1 MKWNNKEGLKSLAFD
16 LVAQD
21 SISGTR
27 KESDMAKLIYN
38 KLTELQYYRKNPEH
52 LSLVPLNDK
61 LDRYAVC
68 ALMRGKKESSR
79 TLLTVAHLDTV
90 GIDDAG
96 SLKEYIFNPYE
107 YTKRLNPDA
116 LDEDSRNDLL
126 SGEWLFG
133 RGIMDMKTGL
143 AIQMSLLEYYSQVE
157 DFEGNIMLLAVPDE
171 ETNSEGALAAIPFA
185 NKVIEKYDLEPLA
198 VLNCEPDFASYPGDD
213 NKYIYLGTVGKL
225 LPGFYIVGKETH
237 VGESLSGLNANLIAG
252 ELLSRLEVSTELC
265 EEVDGEVTMPP
276 TCLKYEDTKKLYNV
290 QTPVAGVMYYNLQTM
305 KMNPKEAVERL
316 KKVANE
322 AIKAAD
328 ERVKE
333 KAEIYKRLSRLPLK
347 EPKFDIKVLTFDEL
361 YNQVL
366 EHNGEEFKNHIDKM
380 IKVWLED
387 ETLDERG
394 VSSNVVAEVHKFS
407 KDRSPM
413 IVIFFAPPYYPH
425 VGLNEEREFDRK
437 LIEAADRIIEKANNE
452 YGVEIKKQ
460 KYFQGL
466 SDLSYFALED
476 AEEVMDY
483 LKPNMPSLGYRY
495 TLPLDEIKKL
505 NVPVINYGPHGR
517 DAHKFTER
525 ILVDYSYE
533 VVPSLVKNLVDEI
546 FNIKVES
553 RECLAKA
560 TN

>member
-1 MKWNNKEGLKSLAFD
+1 MLQFHL
-16 LVAQD
+16 
-21 SISGTR
+21 
-27 KESDMAKLIYN
+27 LI
-38 KLTELQYYRKNPEH
+38 E
-52 LSLVPLNDK
+52 
-61 LDRYAVC
+61 
-68 ALMRGKKESSR
+68 
-79 TLLTVAHLDTV
+79 
-90 GIDDAG
+90 
-96 SLKEYIFNPYE
+96 
-107 YTKRLNPDA
+107 
-116 LDEDSRNDLL
+116 
-126 SGEWLFG
+126 
-133 RGIMDMKTGL
+133 
-143 AIQMSLLEYYSQVE
+143 
-157 DFEGNIMLLAVPDE
+157 
-171 ETNSEGALAAIPFA
+171 
-185 NKVIEKYDLEPLA
+185 VIEKYNLEPIA

-252 ELLSRLEVSTELC
+252 ELLSRLEVSTDLC

-305 KMNPKEAVERL
+305 KMNPREAVERL
-316 KKVANE
+316 TAVANE
-322 AIKAAD
+322 AIEAAG
-328 ERVKE
+328 EKVK
-333 KAEIYKRLSRLPLK
+333 KNADIYKRLTNLPLK
-347 EPKFDIKVLTFDEL
+347 EPKFGVKVLTFDEL

-366 EHNGEEFKNHIDKM
+366 RDNGEDFKNHIDKM
-380 IKVWLED
+380 IKIWLND
-387 ETLDERG
+387 DSLDERG

-425 VGLNEEREFDRK
+425 VGLNEEREFDKK
-437 LIEAADRIIEKANNE
+437 LIEAADRIIDKAKNE
-452 YGVEIKKQ
+452 YGVEIKKR

-476 AEEVMDY
+476 AEEVMEY

-525 ILVDYSYE
+525 ILVDYSYG
-533 VVPSLVKNLVDEI
+533 VVPNLVKNLVEEI
-546 FNIKVES
+546 FNIE
-553 RECLAKA
+553 
-560 TN
+560 